1 MGWPDEPILR
11 KLDNIQQRDAI
22 LELDAEGNPKLDA
35 EGKPSEPVWPEAD
48 FIVGNPPFLGGNM
61 IRKELGDAYVDA
73 LFRLYEG
80 RVPHFADLVCYWFEK
95 ARATLEMERASR
107 VGLLATQGIR
117 GGVNRVVL
125 DRIQD
130 SAHIFNAWSD
140 KPWILDGAAV
150 HVSIVCFEDAANNGS
165 KPPMLDGVAVHH
177 IHPDLSSG
185 VNTTGANVLPENDQ
199 ICFMGPSAKGDFDID
214 TETARR
220 MLTAPRNVNKRPN
233 SDVVRPVA
241 SGVDLVQHNR
251 GLWTIDFG
259 VDISEEEAAK
269 YELPF
274 EYVRHHVFPKRQE
287 TQRQEYRLRWWL
299 YGRSRPL
306 MRQALKGLK
315 RYIVTPATS
324 KHRIFVWVKPEVLCN
339 QGTLVFARSDDY
351 FFGVLHSRAHEVWGL
366 HMGTQLEDRPRYTP
380 TSTFETFPFPW
391 PPGREPQDSPLVKAI
406 AGAARKLVEQ
416 RDNWLNPPHAGP
428 EELAK
433 RTLTN
438 LYNDR
443 SKGKCA
449 WLENAHR
456 KLDEA
461 VFAAYGWPDALTDEE
476 LLRRLLALNQ
486 ARASES
492 AGS

>member
-1 MGWPDEPILR
+1 
-11 KLDNIQQRDAI
+11 
-22 LELDAEGNPKLDA
+22 
-35 EGKPSEPVWPEAD
+35 
-48 FIVGNPPFLGGNM
+48 M
-61 IRKELGDAYVDA
+61 IRQELGDKYVDA

-95 ARATLEMERASR
+95 ARAALEADRASR

-117 GGVNRVVL
+117 GGTNRAVL

-130 SAHIFNAWSD
+130 SGHIFNAWSD

-150 HVSIVCFEDAANNGS
+150 HVSIVCFEDPANNGN

-177 IHPDLSSG
+177 IHPDLTSG
-185 VNTTGANVLPENDQ
+185 VNTTGASVLPENDQ

-214 TETARR
+214 PEIARK

-241 SGVDLVQHNR
+241 SGVDLVQRNR

-259 VDISEEEAAK
+259 IDMPENKAAM

-274 EYVRHHVFPKRQE
+274 EYVRHHVLPKRQD
-287 TQRQEYRLRWWL
+287 TQRQEYRLQWWL
-299 YGRSRPL
+299 YGRPRPQ
-306 MRQALKGLK
+306 MRKAIKGLK
-315 RYIVTPATS
+315 RYIATPATS

-351 FFGVLHSRAHEVWGL
+351 FFGILHSRVHEVWGL

-391 PPGREPQDSPLVKAI
+391 PPGKEPQDSPQVEAI
-406 AGAARKLVEQ
+406 AEAARELVRQ
-416 RDNWLNPPHAGP
+416 RDNWLNPPDAAP
-428 EELAK
+428 EALAK
-433 RTLTN
+433 LTLTN
-438 LYNDR
+438 LYNTR
-443 SKGKCA
+443 PT
-449 WLENAHR
+449 WLENAHG

-461 VFAAYGWPDALTDEE
+461 VFAAYGWPAALTDAQVLE
-476 LLRRLLALNQ
+476 RLLELNRE
-486 ARASES
+486 RAASHER
-492 AGS
+492 